1 MKGPPICFQVW
12 ASAVA
17 VFGRLGIP
25 AFSEAQR
32 YSYGGDFLF
41 PVVNW
46 GDVVRVP
53 FFMLLVCI
61 AAAVGPAA
69 VAARMRPADSLRYV

>member
-1 MKGPPICFQVW
+1 M
-12 ASAVA
+12 
-17 VFGRLGIP
+17 
-25 AFSEAQR
+25 
-32 YSYGGDFLF
+32 
-41 PVVNW
+41 VNW